1 MKTFPII
8 VVTAELGEEIQ
19 NQAKDAGATQVISK
33 PAASAEI
40 LDAIRSS
47 TGSV

>member
-19 NQAKDAGATQVISK
+19 NQAKDAGATSVLSK
-33 PAASAEI
+33 PATSAEI
-40 LDAIRSS
+40 LIAIRN
-47 TGSV
+47 TESV